1 MKVSPHSLCWLLA
14 VASVALGQ
22 EKDTPAVAPGYHLIC
37 ATKFQTAIDP
47 AIGQQKPTPDS
58 LAIVDAPGRR
68 SGRCL
73 RVTMQQTDDYSKVA
87 NGSPRCEL
95 SFGRQFFFAPGKDYL
110 VEWSTFIPADF
121 QFDAPQTEGITQI
134 HHGLRTGSPPFMLAL
149 RGNHYQVELRG
160 GPKEQIKTIKHPLDN
175 AEADRG
181 HWVKW
186 RLHYS
191 PDAIGAQAI
200 TRVYKNGALVLDAAR
215 EPNAYAGDE
224 KAYLKLGI
232 YKWGWKNQPSD
243 VTSRTL
249 YYGDVTVAA
258 KD

>member
-1 MKVSPHSLCWLLA
+1 MQFSPRSLCWLLA
-14 VASVALGQ
+14 LASVALGQ
-22 EKDTPAVAPGYHLIC
+22 EKGSPAVAPGYHL
-37 ATKFQTAIDP
+37 AYVAKFTAAIDP

-58 LAIVDAPGRR
+58 LTIVDAPGGKP
-68 SGRCL
+68 GRCL

-110 VEWSTFIPADF
+110 VEWSTFIPVDF
-121 QFDAPQTEGITQI
+121 PFDAPQTEGITQI

-149 RGNHYQVELRG
+149 RGNRYQVELRG
-160 GPKEQIKTIKHPLDN
+160 GPQEQIKTTKHPLDN
-175 AEADRG
+175 AEVDRG
-181 HWVKW
+181 HWVRW

-191 PDAIGAQAI
+191 PDATGAQAV
-200 TRVYKNGALVLDAAR
+200 TQLYKNDALVLNAAGS
-215 EPNAYAGDE
+215 PNAYAGDE

-249 YYGDVTVAA
+249 YYGDVTVTV